1 MSLLFARDRQ
11 VVEQEKEDGPG
22 LELYP
27 LHFYIVRHL
36 KVNSSASSNAPSARP
51 SMPFSSLGA
60 TAAGGFFGGFDS
72 GSASSPSPQQQQAD
86 RIKREVVARVLF
98 SQQHTIRFVRQF
110 LCKQLRVNS
119 DEVRLW
125 QLYLKP
131 DGSFDVRSV
140 QHVYICTLYG
150 VQYRCSALTT
160 AIIKRD
166 QYSEKLRTDRHRPV
180 SPNVVRPFR
189 AQ

>member
-150 VQYRCSALTT
+150 RTVQVFCPHYCNHQKGS
-160 AIIKRD
+160 I
-166 QYSEKLRTDRHRPV
+166 
-180 SPNVVRPFR
+180 
-189 AQ
+189 